1 MNYIAAMR
9 SILQL
14 DEKIYHDVHVA
25 GKAATFCMVNVLV
38 CGLLYGFFVM
48 HFIGSMVQDTVAA
61 QAVPAATVIMYGVG
75 TTFLMHAGA
84 ALYLWVF
91 SRGFGGRTAFLPVYL
106 NLGLAFIGLWPL
118 APFLA
123 AWQAGLGGAFVH
135 VFLVLTAMYGF
146 SVIFMSTKNAS
157 GLSMA
162 RMSVAMLVT
171 LIVVGSL
178 LSLWL

>member
-14 DEKIYHDVHVA
+14 DEKIYQAIHAA
-25 GKAATFCMVNVLV
+25 GKAGTFCMINVLV
-38 CGLLYGFFVM
+38 AGLLYGFFVLR
-48 HFIGSMVQDTVAA
+48 FIESMVGDADAA
-61 QAVPAATVIMYGVG
+61 QAVPAATVIMVGVG
-75 TTFLMHAGA
+75 MTFLVHAGA

-106 NLGLAFIGLWPL
+106 NLGLSFIGLWPL

-123 AWQAGLGGAFVH
+123 AAQAGAAGGFAN
-135 VFLVLTAMYGF
+135 VFLILTAIYGF
-146 SVIFMSTKNAS
+146 CVVFMGVKNAS
-157 GLSMA
+157 GLSMV

-171 LIVVGSL
+171 VIVVVSL
-178 LSLWL
+178 MSLWL